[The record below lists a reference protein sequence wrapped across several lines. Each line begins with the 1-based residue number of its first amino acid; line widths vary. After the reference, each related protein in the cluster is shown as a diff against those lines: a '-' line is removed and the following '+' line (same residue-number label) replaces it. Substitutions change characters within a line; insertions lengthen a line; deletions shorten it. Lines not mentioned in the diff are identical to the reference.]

1 MNLDGALQ
9 TFFAEA
15 EELLQAME
23 SGLLSMEEGNTD
35 AETLNAVFRAA
46 HTIKGSAGLFGL
58 DNIVSFTHIL
68 ENVLD
73 RVRDGKV
80 EINSALLSALLPCR
94 DHIATLVD
102 DVMNQRDTEAT
113 CLAKGKELLAALE
126 PWLDDSIKQKPAAT
140 ALPGNAAEATPTFD
154 KSAWHISVRLGPD
167 LLRNGMDPLSILRYL
182 RTLGDITHITTL
194 TDNLPPMAAFD
205 PETLYLGF
213 EITLYSDA
221 DQGAIE
227 DAFMFVREDS
237 RIQIIPP
244 RSHTDAYISLIKSL
258 PENTHRLGEILV
270 KSHAVTYQ
278 ELEQALSTQKQQAK
292 ELEPVALLGDILVRD
307 QAVAPALVNAALDKQ
322 KKNAEKAGSQE
333 NKFIRVD
340 AERLDHLINLIGE
353 LVINRQRVD
362 LLAGKLGNSSL
373 IEAVNSMGNFTE
385 QIRDAALTLR
395 MVPIGDTFQRFK
407 RVVRDTAKELGK
419 DIQLDISGAVL
430 RLSWIAPWSKNL
442 PIP

>member
-15 EELLQAME
+15 EELLHAME
-23 SGLLSMEEGNTD
+23 SGLLSMEEGDTD

-58 DNIVSFTHIL
+58 DNIVSFTHIV

-73 RVRDGKV
+73 RARDGKV
-80 EINSALLSALLPCR
+80 EINSELLGALLPCR

-102 DVMNQRDTEAT
+102 DVMNHRDSDAA
-113 CLAKGKELLAALE
+113 CLARGKELLLALE
-126 PWLDDSIKQKPAAT
+126 PWLDDSVIQKQAAT
-140 ALPGNAAEATPTFD
+140 SSPGNTTETTQTFD
-154 KSAWHISVRLGPD
+154 KSAWHISVRLGSD

-194 TDNLPPMAAFD
+194 TGNLPPLNAFD

-221 DQGAIE
+221 DQRAIE

-244 RSHTDAYISLIKSL
+244 RSHTDAYINLIKSL
-258 PENTHRLGEILV
+258 PENTHRLGEVLV

-278 ELEQALSTQKQQAK
+278 ELE
-292 ELEPVALLGDILVRD
+292 
-307 QAVAPALVNAALDKQ
+307 
-322 KKNAEKAGSQE
+322 
-333 NKFIRVD
+333 
-340 AERLDHLINLIGE
+340 
-353 LVINRQRVD
+353 
-362 LLAGKLGNSSL
+362 
-373 IEAVNSMGNFTE
+373 
-385 QIRDAALTLR
+385 
-395 MVPIGDTFQRFK
+395 
-407 RVVRDTAKELGK
+407 
-419 DIQLDISGAVL
+419 
-430 RLSWIAPWSKNL
+430 
-442 PIP
+442 

>member
-126 PWLDDSIKQKPAAT
+126 PWLDDSIKQNQPQPHHREMPPKQHRHLIKVPGIFLCAWVRICCAT
-140 ALPGNAAEATPTFD
+140 EWTRYQSCVTSAPWAT
-154 KSAWHISVRLGPD
+154 
-167 LLRNGMDPLSILRYL
+167 
-182 RTLGDITHITTL
+182 
-194 TDNLPPMAAFD
+194 
-205 PETLYLGF
+205 
-213 EITLYSDA
+213 
-221 DQGAIE
+221 
-227 DAFMFVREDS
+227 S
-237 RIQIIPP
+237 RISPP
-244 RSHTDAYISLIKSL
+244 
-258 PENTHRLGEILV
+258 
-270 KSHAVTYQ
+270 
-278 ELEQALSTQKQQAK
+278 
-292 ELEPVALLGDILVRD
+292 
-307 QAVAPALVNAALDKQ
+307 
-322 KKNAEKAGSQE
+322 
-333 NKFIRVD
+333 
-340 AERLDHLINLIGE
+340 
-353 LVINRQRVD
+353 
-362 LLAGKLGNSSL
+362 
-373 IEAVNSMGNFTE
+373 
-385 QIRDAALTLR
+385 
-395 MVPIGDTFQRFK
+395 
-407 RVVRDTAKELGK
+407 
-419 DIQLDISGAVL
+419 
-430 RLSWIAPWSKNL
+430 
-442 PIP
+442 